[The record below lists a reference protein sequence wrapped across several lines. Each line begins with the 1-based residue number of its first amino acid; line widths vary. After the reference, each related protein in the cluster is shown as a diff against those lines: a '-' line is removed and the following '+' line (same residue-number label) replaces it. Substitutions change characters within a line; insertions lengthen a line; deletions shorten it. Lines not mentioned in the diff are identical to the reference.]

1 MKQMSDKFNT
11 GISITPC
18 DIGVSGVVTL
28 YHYFLMY
35 IKLKEM
41 MRNSCLTPTVAK
53 PFHKQVYDKVTTI
66 RLQK

>member
-1 MKQMSDKFNT
+1 MWNIKREWDDYETRFSHMKQMSDKFNT

-41 MRNSCLTPTVAK
+41 MRK
-53 PFHKQVYDKVTTI
+53 
-66 RLQK
+66 